1 MIKSGNH
8 EPRDPPPESKDKD
21 STLNKLVIYSVGGQI
36 GCATI
41 LIVVVCL
48 FIGIGLDRLL
58 HTQQHVMVIL
68 FVLVA
73 GPLALVVS
81 YFLAMR
87 AVKQAQAN
95 QKSPVKSETKP
106 GQEDEERE

>member
-8 EPRDPPPESKDKD
+8 DPGDPPPESKDKE
-21 STLNKLVIYSVGGQI
+21 STLNKLAIYSVGGQI

-41 LIVVVCL
+41 IVVAICL

-58 HTQQHVMVIL
+58 HTEQHVMVIFL
-68 FVLVA
+68 VLVA
-73 GPLALVVS
+73 GPLALIVS

-87 AVKQAQAN
+87 AVKRVQAN
-95 QKSPVKSETKP
+95 QKSPAKSEEKQ

>member
-1 MIKSGNH
+1 MIKSGHH

-21 STLNKLVIYSVGGQI
+21 SLPNRLALYSVGGQI

-41 LIVVVCL
+41 LVVVVCL
-48 FIGIGLDRLL
+48 FIGIGLDTLL

-87 AVKQAQAN
+87 AVKQVQAN
-95 QKSPVKSETKP
+95 QKSPAKSEPKP